1 MTKRKIR
8 LDILCYALL
17 ALGSL
22 FVLLPILYMISTSFK
37 SISEIQT
44 AKIPTLLPQKFSLE
58 GYKNIISNYPF
69 ATYLKNSL
77 LLTCVS
83 TLISVAFSTFA
94 GYGFSRFNFRGKGAA
109 MFFILTTQMFP
120 TVMLY
125 VPYYKLLTMY
135 SLNNTY
141 SGLTLVFV
149 ASVIP
154 FCSWMMYGYFNGI
167 SRELDEAALIDGC
180 GHFRTFFQ
188 IIAPLTLPGL
198 ISTTIYAFI
207 NNWNEYM
214 FTMLFTT
221 GDTMKTLTLAIG
233 QMAGYD
239 KVMWNDLMAA
249 SVISSI
255 PIIVLFIF
263 LQRYFISSLTSGAV
277 KG

>member
-1 MTKRKIR
+1 MSKKKLR
-8 LDILCYALL
+8 LDALCYILL
-17 ALGSL
+17 IIGSL
-22 FVLLPILYMISTSFK
+22 FVILPILYMLSTSFK

-44 AKIPTLLPQKFSLE
+44 SKFPTLFPKSFSLE

-69 ATYLKNSL
+69 AAYLKNSL
-77 LLTCVS
+77 LLTIVS
-83 TLISVAFSTFA
+83 TIVSVAFSTLA
-94 GYGFSRFNFRGKGAA
+94 GYGFFRFKFRGKGAA

-135 SLNNTY
+135 NLNNT
-141 SGLTLVFV
+141 STGLILVFI

-167 SRELDEAALIDGC
+167 SRELDEAAFIDGC
-180 GHFRTFFQ
+180 GRFRTFFQ
-188 IIAPLTLPGL
+188 IIAPLTLPGV

-221 GDTMKTLTLAIG
+221 ADEMKTLTVAIG

-249 SVISSI
+249 SVISSL
-255 PIIVLFIF
+255 PIILLFVF
-263 LQRYFISSLTSGAV
+263 LQRYFISSLSSGAV